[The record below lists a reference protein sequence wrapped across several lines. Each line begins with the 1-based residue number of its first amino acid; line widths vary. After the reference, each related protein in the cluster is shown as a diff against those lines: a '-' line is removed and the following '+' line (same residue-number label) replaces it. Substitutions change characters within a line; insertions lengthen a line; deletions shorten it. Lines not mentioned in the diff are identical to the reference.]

1 MSLNKGKHTEKEL
14 DGVMCSVVEENISK
28 ERADFLKGVLQH
40 NHFEV
45 KVVENETEE
54 GPKTFTLGVTDLLFN
69 PVIYVYELRLKTPD
83 GKVVTPAYWLQKS
96 NEGIE
101 KGGEDF
107 YWDLK

>member
-14 DGVMCSVVEENISK
+14 DGVMCRVVEENISK
-28 ERADFLKGVLQH
+28 ERADFLKGVLQA
-40 NHFEV
+40 NSLDV
-45 KVVENETEE
+45 KVVETEE
-54 GPKTFTLGVTDLLFN
+54 GSGQFTLGVTDLLFN